1 MLFITS
7 PDFFKPP
14 TSPNLPKK
22 GSKTGQWTPRLKKKE
37 TEVFPFFVS
46 NNFNEG

>member
-14 TSPNLPKK
+14 TSPNLPKR
-22 GSKTGQWTPRLKKKE
+22 GSKIGQWRLLFNFLISASRSLKE
-37 TEVFPFFVS
+37 I
-46 NNFNEG
+46 